1 MKRFIFLIFLLV
13 ILMVA
18 RCIYES
24 FEIPKTW
31 NFTIIRKYQDVEISQ
46 ISMPQ
51 DRITLLI
58 YYPEICGFC
67 LSQIDAVK
75 AELLKIRAEKRKSDV
90 VLVCVISTLDIE
102 TLQYYLDEKMNYIN
116 EIYIDTEDILVR
128 NSSRMN
134 K

>member
-75 AELLKIRAEKRKSDV
+75 AELLKIRYN
-90 VLVCVISTLDIE
+90 
-102 TLQYYLDEKMNYIN
+102 LQRGFYD
-116 EIYIDTEDILVR
+116 
-128 NSSRMN
+128 
-134 K
+134 